1 MVGTLWLV
9 GEEVT
14 DNVFTVK
21 LTLEVNEA
29 DDVLAILRL

>member
-14 DNVFTVK
+14 DNVFTVQ
-21 LTLEVNEA
+21 LSLEVNKA
-29 DDVLAILRL
+29 DGVLAFLRL